1 MNPQQNI
8 SASRRGFLKNGLK
21 LSALSIVLIPFKN
34 ALASGTAVI
43 SKSIEKLNKF
53 LPIDK
58 LILNIKTG
66 VVHLPT
72 GKIFS
77 KYTTSKRRTI
87 IGYDKWEAQVKAP
100 YHLVKEKS
108 GIILEML
115 TLTRLSAGIND
126 RSLTDAYRILSFAF
140 TKTYTSKAGVLF
152 NKYNFRL
159 HHLLLQTIALNN
171 TVALTQKWA
180 KFQMATGNIDYN
192 KPDKK
197 PVPGFMSWIKSKAE
211 FDKKV
216 SYIIQNKSTYTTK
229 LAKRANKYKL

>member
-1 MNPQQNI
+1 MTRHQNI
-8 SASRRGFLKNGLK
+8 SASRRGFLKNGVK
-21 LSALSIVLIPFKN
+21 LSVLSIVLIPFKN
-34 ALASGTAVI
+34 ALASGTTVI
-43 SKSIEKLNKF
+43 NKSIEKLNKV

-77 KYTTSKRRTI
+77 KYPTIKRRTV
-87 IGYDKWEAQVKAP
+87 IGSDTWEAQVKAP

-115 TLTRLSAGIND
+115 TLTRLSSGIND
-126 RSLTDAYRILSFAF
+126 RSLTDAYRILSIAF
-140 TKTYTSKAGVLF
+140 TKTYKNKTGVLF

-159 HHLLLQTIALNN
+159 HHLLLQTIALNG
-171 TVALTQKWA
+171 TFTLAQKWS
-180 KFQMATGNIDYN
+180 KFQLATANIDYN
-192 KPDKK
+192 IPDKK

-216 SYIIQNKSTYTTK
+216 NYILQNKSLYTSR
-229 LAKRANKYKL
+229 LAKRANQYKL